1 MMIAKSMAIATILA
15 GAALGLAGPASA
27 QLDAGTYTRT
37 MTEGQFQGVHDEI
50 TVTSCGQNCVTFSK
64 DDGPLLDLHRQGST
78 WTGSR
83 TDDNGV
89 ECSWTV
95 DDASLVL
102 RIQCPETSYVYQLT
116 KNG

>member
-1 MMIAKSMAIATILA
+1 MIAKSMAIATVLA
-15 GAALGLAGPASA
+15 GAALGLAAPASA
-27 QLDAGTYTRT
+27 KLEAGNYTRT
-37 MTEGQFQGVHDEI
+37 VTEGPFQGADDEI
-50 TVTSCGQNCVTFSK
+50 TVTSCGQNCVTFLK

-78 WTGSR
+78 WTGTR
-83 TDDNGV
+83 TGDNGV

-102 RIQCPETSYVYQLT
+102 RIQCPETSYVSQLT